1 MLQIINIS
9 KARNNLAA
17 LVKSV
22 NKTKESVV
30 IVQDSKPVVVLSPYE
45 ENTNSKEEYLKKL
58 LTIKGGWFSEK
69 EYKKNRRDLN
79 KRFSRLKW

>member
-1 MLQIINIS
+1 MLQVINIS
-9 KARNNLAA
+9 EARNNLAA

-22 NKTKESVV
+22 KETKESVI
-30 IVQDSKPVVVLSPYE
+30 IVQDSKPVVVISPYKE
-45 ENTNSKEEYLKKL
+45 DKKEEYLKKL

-69 EYKKNRRDLN
+69 EYQKNRRELN

>member
-9 KARNNLAA
+9 EARNNLAK
-17 LVKSV
+17 VVKNIKKTGKSV
-22 NKTKESVV
+22 I
-30 IVQDSKPVVVLSPYE
+30 IVQDSKPMVVLSPYE

-58 LTIKGGWFSEK
+58 LSIKGEWFSEK
-69 EYKKNRRDLN
+69 EHQKNRKALN